1 MPRRPSPRPPGF
13 PDTQKTGYVFSDEQ
27 PDASEP
33 SVYIQGEK
41 MSFRYSCPTEVRPE
55 MRDFVAYTP
64 GLTIDEIRE
73 RYHLERVIKLASNE
87 NPLGTSPLVQK
98 AIKEQA
104 AAAFRYPR
112 GGFGVAEALARHH
125 AVNPERIVVGNGS
138 DELIDLLIRVRAVPG
153 VHNALGFKPCF
164 NMYPVLSKLCGVEF
178 RQVPLNKDFSFPWN
192 ALADK
197 VDENTALIFVT
208 TPDNP
213 SGFCPPVEDIM
224 TFAAGLPAGTFLVVD
239 EAYMDFCDNEEAHS
253 VLPRLSEMPNT
264 GVLRTF
270 SKSFGLAGIR
280 LGYAVLPQPLAEAAR
295 KARSPF
301 SVNILAE
308 AAGVAALRDT
318 DFRKETLRITREGRE
333 FLSTELGKL
342 GFAVYPS
349 QANFIMVK
357 PPEGIAAA
365 ALYTSLLERG
375 IIIRQLK
382 SGYDLPDFLRITI
395 GTREENSCLTLAV
408 KEILHA

>member
-1 MPRRPSPRPPGF
+1 MPFHYTSP
-13 PDTQKTGYVFSDEQ
+13 V
-27 PDASEP
+27 
-33 SVYIQGEK
+33 
-41 MSFRYSCPTEVRPE
+41 EVRPQ
-55 MRDFVAYTP
+55 MQDFTAYTP

-73 RYHLERVIKLASNE
+73 RYRLERVIKLASNE

-98 AIKEQA
+98 ALREQA
-104 AAAFRYPR
+104 DMVFRYPR
-112 GGFGVAEALARHH
+112 GGFGVAAALARHH
-125 AVNPERIVVGNGS
+125 GIDQEQIVVGNGS

-153 VHNALGFKPCF
+153 QHNVLGFKPCF

-178 RQVPLNKDFSFPWN
+178 RQVPLNKDFSFPWS
-192 ALADK
+192 ALRDK
-197 VDENTALIFVT
+197 VNENTALIFVT

-213 SGFCPPVEDIM
+213 SGFCPPLEDIM
-224 TFAAGLPAGTFLVVD
+224 KFAMSLPPATFLVVD

-253 VLPRLSEMPNT
+253 VLLRLSELPNT

-280 LGYAVLPQPLAEAAR
+280 LGYAVLPKPLAEAVR

-308 AAGVAALRDT
+308 AAGVAALMDK
-318 DFRKETLRITREGRE
+318 DFRRETLRVTREGRM
-333 FLSTELGKL
+333 FLTRELSGL
-342 GFAVYPS
+342 GFMVYPS
-349 QANFIMVK
+349 QANFIMVA
-357 PPEGIAAA
+357 PPEGIAAN
-365 ALYTSLLERG
+365 ALYTVLLERG

-395 GTREENSCLTLAV
+395 GTHEENICLTQTV